1 MKLIEW
7 SAHLALNCEERVN
20 KSLGGGSQSGGAGSS
35 KKGGAGGLC
44 FGWEADVELASAGT

>member
-1 MKLIEW
+1 MERAF
-7 SAHLALNCEERVN
+7 SAQLRREGKQ
-20 KSLGGGSQSGGAGSS
+20 KSGGGSQSGGAGAS